1 MINVY
6 VPGNAELTSATVRG
20 TRLDTPLPAI
30 WPSDSSPA
38 EHTERGK
45 AVWSTTLDILPE
57 ETGTVR
63 FKYRVP
69 GVVRTEGDRQ
79 IYRLVVQHQPKVR
92 PETMT
97 INLTPPSGATEID
110 APGWARKGEGLVWTG
125 PLKEDMELEVSWRR

>member
-1 MINVY
+1 
-6 VPGNAELTSATVRG
+6 
-20 TRLDTPLPAI
+20 
-30 WPSDSSPA
+30 
-38 EHTERGK
+38 
-45 AVWSTTLDILPE
+45 VWSTTLDILPE

-63 FKYRVP
+63 FEYRVP